1 MSRGRVRGRWSVRG
15 MGKVTG
21 RVRVDVGVVVRVG

>member
-1 MSRGRVRGRWSVRG
+1 MSRGRGRWSVTG

-21 RVRVDVGVVVRVG
+21 RVWVDIGVVVRVG